1 MLQFIGRR
9 LLQFIP
15 VFFGVTLILFLMTTV
30 LGDPVRLRF
39 GERAV
44 NPAVYQQLRHEHG
57 FDKPWYVQYADYL
70 GRLSRGDLGVSIRSG
85 RAVSE
90 VLRETYPYTV
100 RLSLAAILVE
110 IVIGIGAGIVS
121 AVRQRSFWDVLV
133 TLSTSILVAMPVFW
147 LGMLLQIF
155 FGILLKQWTHGAFYL
170 PISGASSP
178 EFGWLPHIVLPA
190 ITLASVSTAYAA
202 RIMRSQL
209 LEVLGQD
216 YIRTAYSKGLS
227 HGQVLRGHA
236 LKNAMIPVVTFIGI
250 DLGAMLAGAI
260 LTETVFNWPGVGY
273 TIYRAIQ
280 QLDYPIVFGGTV
292 LILFAVMLVNLL
304 VDVSYAFLD
313 PRIRYA
319 GGGQE

>member
-1 MLQFIGRR
+1 MLRFIARR

-39 GERAV
+39 GERAT
-44 NPAVYQQLRHEHG
+44 NPAVYQQLRHDQG
-57 FDKPWYVQYADYL
+57 FDQPWYVQYVSYL

-85 RAVSE
+85 RAVSDI
-90 VLRETYPYTV
+90 LKETYPYTL
-100 RLSLAAILVE
+100 RLSLAAIVVE
-110 IVIGIGAGIVS
+110 IIVGVGAGIIS
-121 AVRQRSFWDVLV
+121 AVKRYSFWDVLV

-155 FGILLKQWTHGAFYL
+155 FGILLKQWTHQSFYL
-170 PISGASSP
+170 PISGAESA
-178 EFGWLPHIVLPA
+178 EFGPGAHIILPA

-216 YIRTAYSKGLS
+216 YIRTAYAKGLS
-227 HGQVLRGHA
+227 SGRVLRDHA
-236 LKNAMIPVVTFIGI
+236 MKNAMIPVVTFIGL

-260 LTETVFNWPGVGY
+260 LTETVFNWPGIGY
-273 TIYRAIQ
+273 TIYLAIR

-292 LILFAVMLVNLL
+292 VILLAVMLVNLL
-304 VDVSYAFLD
+304 VDISYAFLD
-313 PRIRYA
+313 PRIRY
-319 GGGQE
+319 GGGGEE